1 MPLNKSILLIGC
13 GRMGSAMLTGW
24 RRAGFHNITISDPAH
39 AEHTHNISGAFDLLV
54 LAIKPQEI
62 ETILPPLQNHLTP
75 HTIILSIMA
84 GVTVNRIK
92 DLLNH
97 DGIVIRAM
105 PNTPALIG
113 KGITAL
119 FAPPDC
125 LPADK
130 SLLESLLR
138 PLGEMVWL
146 HDESLM
152 NAVTSVSGSGPAYLF
167 YLTEVLTEAGIK
179 QGLPEDIAAQC
190 ARSTLIGAAYL
201 MEESPELSP
210 AHLREQ
216 VTSKGGTTEAALK
229 ILMQNNDLQNLFD
242 KAIEAASTRF

>member
-54 LAIKPQEI
+54 LAVKPQEI

-84 GVTVNRIK
+84 GVAVSRLK

-119 FAPPDC
+119 FAPPDF
-125 LPADK
+125 LADQK
-130 SLLESLLR
+130 DLTEALLTPMGDLLW
-138 PLGEMVWL
+138 VD
-146 HDESLM
+146 DENLM
-152 NAVTSVSGSGPAYLF
+152 NVITAVSGSGPAYLF
-167 YLTEVLTEAGIK
+167 YLTEVLTNAGIK

-201 MEESPELSP
+201 MEESPDLSP

-229 ILMQNNDLQNLFD
+229 ILMQNNGLQNLFN